1 MSRVLSTFRPPQHP
15 QNLCWN
21 ASLKPSEP
29 PESSKK
35 IWTSMRTTF
44 TYIYCIWK
52 ESKTLAPIAWKG
64 ARALPESQYVSAMS
78 FHVFRYFSIFF
89 FTLHMFE
96 CCMSFLWLSRPSRV
110 SWCSMQ
116 THPNGIDQLQTVWA
130 KCPQVKQSR
139 SLMINAKAK
148 TRVKTSKAS
157 YTSCQA

>member
-1 MSRVLSTFRPPQHP
+1 M
-15 QNLCWN
+15 
-21 ASLKPSEP
+21 
-29 PESSKK
+29 
-35 IWTSMRTTF
+35 ITTF
-44 TYIYCIWK
+44 TYIYILYLKKIPNAGPNCLK
-52 ESKTLAPIAWKG
+52 RG
-64 ARALPESQYVSAMS
+64 ALPESQYVSAMS
-78 FHVFRYFSIFF
+78 FHVFRSFSIFF

-148 TRVKTSKAS
+148 TRVKTYESILHIMSSLTTQDIWIS
-157 YTSCQA
+157 YM